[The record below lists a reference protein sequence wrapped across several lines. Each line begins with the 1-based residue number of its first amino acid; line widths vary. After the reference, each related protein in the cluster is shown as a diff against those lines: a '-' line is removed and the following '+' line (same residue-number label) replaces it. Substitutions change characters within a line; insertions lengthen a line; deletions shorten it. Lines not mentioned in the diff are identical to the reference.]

1 MSYRPPVIPT
11 RPPVP
16 TVVQQVELEDLPGLG
31 WVQLKSLGEENLYLE
46 ASDGRGFF
54 VKLG

>member
-16 TVVQQVELEDLPGLG
+16 TVVQQVDLEDLPGLG

-46 ASDGRGFF
+46 AADGRGFF